1 MNKSKQPGIKFESI
15 FLVKENFER
24 KNTLKDNLK
33 IDIHFEIN
41 NDLEDERSAVELQ
54 TFLKLIDKDDN
65 TLFNLNFSYVAIFS
79 VVEKYKNMEMDSFI
93 KNNAPALIFPYI
105 RQHIQEVTTNAGLVP
120 LILPPMNLIAL
131 INSDKKEHNETM

>member
-24 KNTLKDNLK
+24 KNTLKDNLR